1 MDVPNKTSNRGL
13 AKYLTT
19 RDIIHMQK
27 VARPQIQ
34 QSFCQHFLHVVK
46 SMRGPAEAR
55 EKVLI
60 KLKAAVS
67 AKLR

>member
-1 MDVPNKTSNRGL
+1 MDVPNKTSNPGL

-19 RDIIHMQK
+19 QDIIQMQK

-34 QSFCQHFLHVVK
+34 KSFCQHFLHVVK
-46 SMRGPAEAR
+46 PRRGPAKAR
-55 EKVLI
+55 EKVFI
-60 KLKAAVS
+60 KLKAAAS